1 MNKNMKYWA
10 AGIIAAVV
18 IIAVAVFAAA
28 VRKPRFHLHL
38 RRRKAAASPPNSH
51 PGPRKA
57 RIIWIT
63 APMEPA
69 AQPLTT
75 TQTVTCSA
83 RTKS

>member
-28 VRKPRFHLHL
+28 GSRKKAPLSPAP
-38 RRRKAAASPPNSH
+38 AAASPPNSH